1 MKFPNRKE
9 TVGYLKGQAL
19 GQFIG
24 FYVGISSTGLVSQFF
39 ETRQLS
45 NLWGILASK
54 PILDEQTFNVL
65 ERIVAVVIG
74 FVVFEIVSRNL
85 NPLIARWKPVVA
97 EGIARRT
104 KDQGWDVRAQALVS
118 ALRTRTISIY
128 SSVSTVVRKAIKKH
142 FQQ

>member
-74 FVVFEIVSRNL
+74 FVIFEIVSRNL
-85 NPLIARWKPVVA
+85 NPLIARWKPLVA
-97 EGIARRT
+97 EGIARRA

-128 SSVSTVVRKAIKKH
+128 SSMSTVVCKAIKKH
-142 FQQ
+142 FQE